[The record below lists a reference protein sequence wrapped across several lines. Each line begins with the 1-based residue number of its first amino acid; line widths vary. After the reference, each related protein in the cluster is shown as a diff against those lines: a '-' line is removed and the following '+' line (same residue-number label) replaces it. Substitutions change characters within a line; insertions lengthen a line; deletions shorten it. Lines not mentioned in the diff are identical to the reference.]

1 MKIVG
6 GFYFMALNA
15 DINFTTDL
23 FDAANKLRGSV
34 APSEYKNFV
43 LPLIFLR
50 YLSLRYEKRRTEL
63 ELLVR
68 DPKSEW
74 FMEDDEMRNVIVEDV
89 DQYRSERV
97 YILPYESRWT
107 YIVSNAK
114 QPTIKKILD
123 DAMKLIEEANPDL
136 EGVLPRNIYQASNI
150 PAESIAGLIEVFSR
164 DVFGSSSEAVDVL
177 GATYIY
183 FISEFA
189 SSEGQRGGEF
199 FTPASIVKL
208 LVAMLEPISG
218 TLFDPACGSGG
229 MFVQSEDYS
238 PNKHSLSFYGQ
249 ENVDMTLRLGKMN
262 VLMHGINAEIRLGN
276 SLLDDQFLIKHE
288 DGSFE
293 PMQFDHVIAN
303 PPFNMKDWGASR
315 ISKQDPRLIV
325 EYDKALN
332 NSNANYMWTQHFL
345 WHLAPGGTAGYVMA
359 NGAMTTNTSGE
370 KEVRQQLIEDN
381 YIDCIVQLPEKLFY
395 GTGIPCC
402 LFFLSKNRTGEK
414 GFRERQNEILFIDA
428 RKKGTMVSRRQKAL
442 TEDEIKEISAV
453 YHAFKTGEGKYEE
466 IKGFCKVATI
476 NDVRGNDYKLTSGIY
491 VGTEE
496 IETDDTP
503 FEEKMSKLMD
513 TLREQFNESNS
524 LQERIL
530 RNLEGIL

>member
-1 MKIVG
+1 MILK
-6 GFYFMALNA
+6 A
-15 DINFTTDL
+15 DIDFTKDL

-50 YLSLRYEKRRTEL
+50 YLSLRYEKRREEL
-63 ELLVR
+63 EALVS
-68 DPKSEW
+68 DPSSDW
-74 FMEDDEMRNVIVEDV
+74 YMEDLEMRKEILTDE

-97 YILPYESRWT
+97 YILPDEAHWS
-107 YIVSNAK
+107 YIVANAK
-114 QPTIKKILD
+114 QPTIKKVLD
-123 DAMKLIEEANPDL
+123 DAMKLIEEANPEL

-229 MFVQSEDYS
+229 MFVQSEDYT

-262 VLMHGINAEIRLGN
+262 VLMHGINADIRLGN
-276 SLLDDQFLIKHE
+276 SLLNDQFLTKHE

-303 PPFNMKDWGASR
+303 PPFNLKDWGADR
-315 ISKQDPRLIV
+315 VSKQDPRLIV
-325 EYDKALN
+325 EYDKAVN
-332 NSNANYMWTQHFL
+332 NSNANYMWIQHFL
-345 WHLAPGGTAGYVMA
+345 WHLASGGTAGYVMA
-359 NGAMTTNTSGE
+359 NGAMTSNTSGE
-370 KEVRQQLIEDN
+370 KEVRRQLVEDS

-395 GTGIPCC
+395 GTGISCC
-402 LFFLSKNRTGEK
+402 LFFLSKNRKGEK
-414 GFRERQNEILFIDA
+414 GFRNRQNEILFIDA
-428 RKKGTMVSRRQKAL
+428 RKKGEMVSRRQKAL
-442 TEDEIKEISAV
+442 TQEEINEIASV
-453 YHAFKTGEGKYEE
+453 YHIYKTGEGEYQE
-466 IKGFCKVATI
+466 IQGFCKVATL
-476 NDVRGNDYKLTSGIY
+476 DEVRRMDYKLTPGIY
-491 VGTEE
+491 VGDEE
-496 IETDDTP
+496 VEEDGIP
-503 FEEKMSKLMD
+503 FEEKMRTLM
-513 TLREQFNESNS
+513 TNLQEQFTESNR

-530 RNLEGIL
+530 KNLEELF

>member
-1 MKIVG
+1 MVLK
-6 GFYFMALNA
+6 A
-15 DINFTTDL
+15 DINFTSDL

-50 YLSLRYEKRRTEL
+50 YLSLRYEKRREEL
-63 ELLVR
+63 VVLVSNPNS
-68 DPKSEW
+68 DW
-74 FMEDDEMRNVIVEDV
+74 YMEDPEMREEILSDE

-97 YILPYESRWT
+97 YILPAEAHWA

-123 DAMKLIEEANPDL
+123 DAMKLIEEANPEL

-164 DVFGSSSEAVDVL
+164 DVFGNSSSEAVDVL

-229 MFVQSEDYS
+229 MFVQSEDYT

-262 VLMHGINAEIRLGN
+262 VLMHGINADIRLGN

-288 DGSFE
+288 NGSFE
-293 PMQFDHVIAN
+293 AMQFDHVIAN
-303 PPFNMKDWGASR
+303 PPFNLKDWGASR
-315 ISKQDPRLIV
+315 VSKQDPRLIV
-325 EYDKALN
+325 DYVKWCNLDNLSVALLDDK
-332 NSNANYMWTQHFL
+332 
-345 WHLAPGGTAGYVMA
+345 
-359 NGAMTTNTSGE
+359 
-370 KEVRQQLIEDN
+370 
-381 YIDCIVQLPEKLFY
+381 C
-395 GTGIPCC
+395 
-402 LFFLSKNRTGEK
+402 
-414 GFRERQNEILFIDA
+414 
-428 RKKGTMVSRRQKAL
+428 
-442 TEDEIKEISAV
+442 
-453 YHAFKTGEGKYEE
+453 
-466 IKGFCKVATI
+466 
-476 NDVRGNDYKLTSGIY
+476 
-491 VGTEE
+491 
-496 IETDDTP
+496 
-503 FEEKMSKLMD
+503 
-513 TLREQFNESNS
+513 
-524 LQERIL
+524 
-530 RNLEGIL
+530 RN

>member
-1 MKIVG
+1 MK
-6 GFYFMALNA
+6 LKA
-15 DINFTTDL
+15 DIDFTKDL

-50 YLSLRYEKRRTEL
+50 YLSLRYERRREEL
-63 ELLVR
+63 EALVSNPNS
-68 DPKSEW
+68 DW
-74 FMEDDEMRNVIVEDV
+74 YMEDLKMREEVLSDE

-97 YILPYESRWT
+97 YILPNKANWS
-107 YIVSNAK
+107 YIIANAK
-114 QPTIKKILD
+114 QPTIKKLLD
-123 DAMKLIEEANPDL
+123 EAMTLIEEANPEL

-164 DVFGSSSEAVDVL
+164 DVFGNNSEAIDVL

-208 LVAMLEPISG
+208 LVAMLEPLSG

-229 MFVQSEDYS
+229 MFVQSEDYT

-262 VLMHGINAEIRLGN
+262 VLMHGINADIRLGN
-276 SLLDDQFLIKHE
+276 SLLNDQFLIKHE

-293 PMQFDHVIAN
+293 PIQFDHVIAN
-303 PPFNMKDWGASR
+303 PPFNLKDWGAER
-315 ISKQDPRLIV
+315 VSKQDPRLIV
-325 EYDKALN
+325 KHEKALN
-332 NSNANYMWTQHFL
+332 NTNANYMWMQHFL

-359 NGAMTTNTSGE
+359 NGAMTTNSSGE
-370 KEVRQQLIEDN
+370 KEVRQKLVEDS

-402 LFFLSKNRTGEK
+402 LFFLSKNRKGEN
-414 GFRERQNEILFIDA
+414 GFRDRRNEILFIDA
-428 RKKGTMVSRRQKAL
+428 RKKGIMVNRRQRAF
-442 TEDEIKEISAV
+442 TQEDIDTITTI
-453 YHAFKTGEGKYEE
+453 YHAYKTGEGECEYVQ
-466 IKGFCKVATI
+466 GFCKVATI
-476 NDVRGNDYKLTSGIY
+476 EDVKGNDYKLTPGIY
-491 VGTEE
+491 VGAEE
-496 IETDDTP
+496 IEMDDIP
-503 FEEKMSKLMD
+503 FEEKMEELMI
-513 TLREQFNESNS
+513 TLTEQFEESNR
-524 LQERIL
+524 LQEKIKKG
-530 RNLEGIL
+530 LEGLF